1 MAEDSRFWTTNGTGD
16 GTGSGYTTAKWA
28 EFVRQTMTTAPA
40 SEGVLYGI
48 LNSLAVSGTSS
59 PVSIASG
66 SAIGYGYF
74 YTNDAST
81 TQAIATPTTATRIDR
96 IVLRASWSAQTVRIT
111 RIAGTEGSGSA
122 PAMTQTAGT
131 TWDIP
136 LATVS
141 ITTGGVITVTDARTF
156 CKSPLAYGWFSQAL
170 SVAGN
175 VSAAASSSGG
185 TVQLVAQNTSNTANS
200 AARALI
206 TVAGSS
212 AADPY
217 VLYDISGVTDWAEGV
232 DNSDSDKFKISA
244 SAALGTSDALTIDS
258 SLNTTFGGSVTATTT
273 IDAGGNITATK
284 SASGANVDVKAT
296 NGSNTASSNARLV
309 ASVAGASA
317 NDPVTLYDVNG
328 VTNWISG
335 IDNSDS
341 DKFKISSSAALG
353 TNDRLTIDTSGNVTV
368 GGTVTVGALG
378 GTGVVDST
386 QLAADSVDDTKVGN
400 RVPRIYRRQGG
411 SATDW
416 SVAGTTTQTPGMVVE
431 YMGVINKSFTSATV
445 VSQAVTFPVAFSQT
459 PIVTFSLGPTQSFS
473 GGGNISYLSYSSVS
487 TTGFTLNV
495 TFTAANTG
503 NLDFTWRATGTE

>member
-1 MAEDSRFWTTNGTGD
+1 
-16 GTGSGYTTAKWA
+16 
-28 EFVRQTMTTAPA
+28 
-40 SEGVLYGI
+40 
-48 LNSLAVSGTSS
+48 
-59 PVSIASG
+59 
-66 SAIGYGYF
+66 
-74 YTNDAST
+74 
-81 TQAIATPTTATRIDR
+81 
-96 IVLRASWSAQTVRIT
+96 
-111 RIAGTEGSGSA
+111 
-122 PAMTQTAGT
+122 
-131 TWDIP
+131 
-136 LATVS
+136 
-141 ITTGGVITVTDARTF
+141 
-156 CKSPLAYGWFSQAL
+156 
-170 SVAGN
+170 
-175 VSAAASSSGG
+175 
-185 TVQLVAQNTSNTANS
+185 VQLVAQNTSNTANS

-217 VLYDISGVTDWAEGV
+217 VLYDISGVTDWIEGV

-244 SAALGTSDALTIDS
+244 SAALGTNDALTIDS
-258 SLNTTFGGSVTATTT
+258 SLNATFGGSVTAATT

-341 DKFKISSSAALG
+341 DKFKIASSAALG
-353 TNDRLTIDTSGNVTV
+353 TNDRLTIDTSGNVAI

-378 GTGVVDST
+378 GTGVVDAT

-416 SVAGTTTQTPGMVVE
+416 SSAGTTTQTPGMVLE
-431 YMGVINKSFTSATV
+431 QMGVINKSFTSATL
-445 VSQAVTFPVAFSQT
+445 VSQTVTFPVAFSQT
-459 PIVTFSLGPTQSFS
+459 PIVTFSLGPSQSFT
-473 GGGNISYLSYSSVS
+473 GGGNIAYVGYAYVS
-487 TTGFTLNV
+487 TTGFTVNI
-495 TFTAANTG
+495 TFTAANAG
-503 NLDFTWRATGTE
+503 NLDITWRATGTE

>member
-1 MAEDSRFWTTNGTGD
+1 MAESSRFWTTSGTGD
-16 GTGSGYTTAKWA
+16 GTGSGYTTANWA
-28 EFVRQTMTTAPA
+28 EFVRNTMTTSPA

-74 YTNDAST
+74 YTNDSAA

-96 IVLRASWSAQTVRIT
+96 IVLRASWAAQTVRIT

-122 PAMTQTAGT
+122 PSMTQTAGT

-156 CKSPLAYGWFSQAL
+156 CKSPLVYGWFSQAL

-175 VSAAASSSGG
+175 IAATKSASG
-185 TVQLVAQNTSNTANS
+185 TNVDLKAENTSNTANS
-200 AARALI
+200 SARLI
-206 TVAGSS
+206 ASVAGTS
-212 AADPY
+212 AADPVTIY
-217 VLYDISGVTDWAEGV
+217 DIAGIGDWITGIDNSDGDKFKLSFGAALGTNDALTVDSSLNATFGGSVTAATTIDAGGNVTATKSASGANVDLKASNSSNTASSSARLIASVAGGSAADPVTLYDVAGATNWVTGI

-244 SAALGTSDALTIDS
+244 SAALGT
-258 SLNTTFGGSVTATTT
+258 
-273 IDAGGNITATK
+273 
-284 SASGANVDVKAT
+284 
-296 NGSNTASSNARLV
+296 
-309 ASVAGASA
+309 
-317 NDPVTLYDVNG
+317 
-328 VTNWISG
+328 
-335 IDNSDS
+335 
-341 DKFKISSSAALG
+341 
-353 TNDRLTIDTSGNVTV
+353 NDRLTIDASGDVTM
-368 GGTVTVGALG
+368 GGTVTVGGLG
-378 GTGVVDST
+378 GTGVVGAT

-416 SVAGTTTQTPGMVVE
+416 SSAGTTTQTPGMVLE
-431 YMGVINKSFTSATV
+431 QMGVINKSFTSATL

-459 PIVTFSLGPTQSFS
+459 PIVTFSLGPSQSFS
-473 GGGNISYLSYSSVS
+473 GGGNISYVSYASVS
-487 TTGFTLNV
+487 TTGFTVNI

-503 NLDFTWRATGTE
+503 NLDITWRATGTE